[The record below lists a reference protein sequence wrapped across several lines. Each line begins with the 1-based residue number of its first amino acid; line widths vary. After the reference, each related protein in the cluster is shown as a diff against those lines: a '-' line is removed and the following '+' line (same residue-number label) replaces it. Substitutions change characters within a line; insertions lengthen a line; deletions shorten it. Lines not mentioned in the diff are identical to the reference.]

1 MLIVVACICL
11 VLGALLHGYYLLGT
25 TAGVVFALLA
35 AATLFVF
42 IRVISS
48 ERRFHR
54 LRVAVALILAMAVFT
69 ILAIPAQLN
78 SDLGYLIDGHQ
89 IERVTRSQLTSI
101 LSDDSRFTK
110 LKFNCGYRKCIVVSV
125 DGTIQSENDLIE
137 LRKQIFEQCP
147 NVSSRWLFWRLKVA
161 DTGVVHDDCD
171 LTIFGKP
178 ETAVGNAG

>member
-1 MLIVVACICL
+1 MRFSITQMLIVVACICL

-89 IERVTRSQLTSI
+89 IERVTRSQL
-101 LSDDSRFTK
+101 LS
-110 LKFNCGYRKCIVVSV
+110 
-125 DGTIQSENDLIE
+125 LIH
-137 LRKQIFEQCP
+137 I
-147 NVSSRWLFWRLKVA
+147 
-161 DTGVVHDDCD
+161 
-171 LTIFGKP
+171 
-178 ETAVGNAG
+178 